1 MKSGKLWRGQS
12 PVLGD
17 TGLHSSGMGRHW
29 LCRKEDH
36 TDVEFPHVPG
46 ESRAGKLPMIGLRVH
61 ALGNSF
67 EQREVAPAG
76 PLLLQLK
83 YTQLSRAREAVLRSR
98 VESARAGPG
107 HPGLG
112 P

>member
-1 MKSGKLWRGQS
+1 M
-12 PVLGD
+12 
-17 TGLHSSGMGRHW
+17 
-29 LCRKEDH
+29 CRKEDH

-46 ESRAGKLPMIGLRVH
+46 ESCAAKLPMIDLPAH

-107 HPGLG
+107 KPG
-112 P
+112 PAP